1 MNRKRTNG
9 GALTWALLAVPVLWL
24 AAILAGGYEDG
35 MNLIDL
41 MGRFTVLVERPFSIQ
56 WTAYTPRFL
65 LGALALYAFAVL
77 LYLSTRENRRPGEE
91 HGSARW
97 GTARVL
103 NDKYRDKKR
112 PDANIILTQNV
123 QMGLDA
129 HKHRR
134 NLNVLVVGG
143 SGAGKTRFYVKP
155 NIMQATG
162 TTDTTGTSGAGTSY
176 LVTDP
181 KGEVVRALAPL
192 LLEQGYDVQV
202 FDLIDPSHSDLF
214 NPFAYLRDDKDVI
227 KLVNNLIKNTT
238 PKGAQ
243 QNDPF
248 WEKSEIALDSALILY
263 LLYEAP
269 PEEQNFEMVTYMIA
283 NGGAREDDDDYQS
296 PLDLLFEALE
306 EEDPEHIAVKEYKIF
321 QQAAGKTAKSI
332 LISAAVR
339 LAAFNLPEIAR
350 ITNTDTLDLGSLGES
365 KRAIFC
371 VIPDNDA
378 SFNYIV
384 GMLYTCAFQ
393 AMYYAADKLHH
404 GRLPVHVRCIFDEF
418 ADIALPDDFERILAT
433 CRSREIS
440 INIIIQNMAQL
451 KAMYKDS
458 WENIT
463 GNCDTFLY
471 LGGNEQGTFK
481 YVSELLGKETI
492 DTRTRSQTRGRNG
505 SSSTNYQ
512 QAGREL
518 LTPDEV
524 RTMDN
529 RNAILL
535 IRGEP
540 PVIDAKYP
548 LERHPK
554 IKLTEDGGAAPYL
567 HQPGADFASD
577 DLSLPFEGLD
587 TIEIIDETEIA

>member
-1 MNRKRTNG
+1 MMATCYQPG
-9 GALTWALLAVPVLWL
+9 MTLFDLLGSLSNMMARYPFSVLW
-24 AAILAGGYEDG
+24 
-35 MNLIDL
+35 
-41 MGRFTVLVERPFSIQ
+41 TV
-56 WTAYTPRFL
+56 YTPRFL
-65 LGALALYAFAVL
+65 LGALVVYAFAVL

-91 HGSARW
+91 HGSAKW
-97 GTARVL
+97 GNPRAL
-103 NDKYRDKKR
+103 GEKYRDKKH
-112 PDANIILTQNV
+112 PEANMILTQNV
-123 QMGLDA
+123 QMGLDSRR
-129 HKHRR
+129 HRR

-143 SGAGKTRFYVKP
+143 SGAGKTRFYAKP
-155 NIMQATG
+155 NLMQAT
-162 TTDTTGTSGAGTSY
+162 SGNGGGATAVSY

-181 KGEVVRALAPL
+181 KGEMARAVAPL
-192 LLEQGYDVQV
+192 LIRQGYDVRI
-202 FDLIDPSHSDLF
+202 FDLLDTAHSDLY
-214 NPFAYLRDDKDVI
+214 NPFHYLRDDKDAI
-227 KLVNNLIKNTT
+227 KLINNLIKNTT

-248 WEKSEIALDSALILY
+248 WEKSEIALDTALILY
-263 LLYEAP
+263 LMHEAP
-269 PEEQNFEMVTYMIA
+269 PEEQNFAMVMYMIE
-283 NGGAREDDDDYQS
+283 NGGAREDDDDFQS

-306 EEDPEHIAVKEYKIF
+306 DEEPDHIAVKQYKIF
-321 QQAAGKTAKSI
+321 KQAAGKTAKSI

-350 ITNTDTLDLGSLGES
+350 ITETDTLDLGSLGDS

-371 VIPDNDA
+371 CIPDNDT

-384 GMLYTCAFQ
+384 GMLYTQAFQ
-393 AMYYAADKLHH
+393 SLYYTADKVHG

-418 ADIALPDDFERILAT
+418 ANVALPDDFERVLAT

-451 KAMYKDS
+451 KALFKDS

-492 DTRTRSQTRGRNG
+492 DTQTHSQSRGRNG
-505 SSSTNYQ
+505 SYSTNHQ

-524 RTMDN
+524 RTLDN
-529 RNAILL
+529 AKAILL
-535 IRGEP
+535 IRGEA
-540 PVIDAKYP
+540 PVIDSKYP
-548 LERHPK
+548 LEKHPR

-567 HQPGADFASD
+567 HQPGLSFVQE
-577 DLSLPFEGLD
+577 DLTLPFESLD
-587 TIEIIDETEIA
+587 NILIIDMED

>member
-1 MNRKRTNG
+1 MQRKTDTG
-9 GALTWALLAVPVLWL
+9 GVLPWALLAVPVLWL
-24 AAILAGGYEDG
+24 AALLACGYEDG

-41 MGRFTVLVERPFSIQ
+41 MGRFTELVERPFFIH
-56 WTAYTPRFL
+56 WTPYTPRFL
-65 LGALALYAFAVL
+65 LGALAAYACGVA

-91 HGSARW
+91 HGSAKW
-97 GTARVL
+97 GGPRVL
-103 NDKYRDKKR
+103 GDKYRDKKH
-112 PDANIILTQNV
+112 PGANIILTEHV
-123 QMGLDA
+123 QMGLDS

-143 SGAGKTRFYVKP
+143 SGAGKTRFYCKP
-155 NIMQATG
+155 NIMQAN
-162 TTDTTGTSGAGTSY
+162 TSY

-181 KGEVVRALAPL
+181 KGEVARALAPL
-192 LLEQGYDVQV
+192 LLAEGYDVQV

-248 WEKSEIALDSALILY
+248 WEKSEIALDTALILY
-263 LLYEAP
+263 LVHEAP
-269 PEEQNFEMVTYMIA
+269 PEEQNFAMVMYMIE
-283 NGGAREDDDDYQS
+283 NGGAREDDDDFQS

-306 EEDPEHIAVKEYKIF
+306 EEDPDHIAVKQYKVF
-321 QQAAGKTAKSI
+321 KQAAGKTAKSI

-350 ITNTDTLDLGSLGES
+350 ITNTDTLDLGSLGERR
-365 KRAIFC
+365 RAVFC
-371 VIPDNDA
+371 CIPDNDT

-393 AMYYAADKLHH
+393 SMYYAADRIHN
-404 GRLPVHVRCIFDEF
+404 GRLPVHVRCMFDEF
-418 ADIALPDDFERILAT
+418 ANVALPDDFERVLAT

-451 KAMYKDS
+451 KAMFKDS

-492 DTRTRSQTRGRNG
+492 DTRTRSQSRGRNG